1 MQNHIRKLQQ
11 KRKNVIIFEQDILKW
26 ETELDYIR
34 IVNNV
39 GRRKLRKFTRNKK
52 MVTAVRD
59 LFHRRRNSTV
69 FVEILGVVET

>member
-39 GRRKLRKFTRNKK
+39 GRRKVRKFTRNKK
-52 MVTAVRD
+52 NGYSREA
-59 LFHRRRNSTV
+59 HIS
-69 FVEILGVVET
+69 